1 MSYQNI
7 KLNIHKYS
15 QTHYK
20 IYVRVLLFSRTSN
33 NIFFCTND
41 SKTNFK
47 LWNVL
52 LCLLYEKKLKQF
64 IMYLHNIFNI
74 N

>member
-20 IYVRVLLFSRTSN
+20 ILHTSISRTSN

>member
-20 IYVRVLLFSRTSN
+20 ILRTSISRTSN